1 MQKLFVTAIVFTL
14 LVFSHRDVR
23 ASVTDPP
30 NDSCIVRDTICDSVF
45 VCHLDSALLDKSQTT
60 PNETFRKKKL
70 ITSILAFPIPF
81 GFIGLHRIYLGTAP
95 WVPIA
100 YLCTG
105 GGGLGLLPLLD
116 FIFIVTAD
124 EGEFKQYEGNPNFF
138 MFVE

>member
-1 MQKLFVTAIVFTL
+1 MHKLFVTVIVLVL

-30 NDSCIVRDTICDSVF
+30 NDSLITRDSICDTARV
-45 VCHLDSALLDKSQTT
+45 LLQEQFSPA

-105 GGGLGLLPLLD
+105 GGGLGLLPILD
-116 FIFIVTAD
+116 FIFIVAAD
-124 EGEFKQYEGNPNFF
+124 EEEFKKYEGNPNFF
-138 MFVE
+138 MFVD